1 MQRDFRPRGTSL
13 ADQARAWLAA
23 PTASA
28 QPRLASTVMLL
39 RDCASGPEVFSLRRV
54 GSMTFAPKVTV
65 FPGGGVDQRDAEGEV
80 PWAGPSVAEWAEVLE
95 TDEVTARL
103 LVCAAIREVFEE
115 CGVLLAGPDEHSIV
129 ADVSGP
135 EWHAR
140 RLALEARE
148 TSLTDLLTDTGLVLR
163 TDAVFYRAHW
173 VTPDFEPRRFDARFF
188 AARLPEGQHPDDA
201 TSETDLVRWARPA
214 DLLDE
219 FTRGE
224 VILMPPTIVALEQ
237 IAEHGSVDAYVA
249 HPPVIRPVQPWPE
262 EVDGEIVLRADLP

>member
-1 MQRDFRPRGTSL
+1 MFRRIREMLIKEFLQMLRDPRM
-13 ADQARAWLAA
+13 RAMIILMPVLQMLIFAFALTTDVAAAA
-23 PTASA
+23 PETW
-28 QPRLASTVMLL
+28 RGFLA
-39 RDCASGPEVFSLRRV
+39 
-54 GSMTFAPKVTV
+54 
-65 FPGGGVDQRDAEGEV
+65 
-80 PWAGPSVAEWAEVLE
+80 
-95 TDEVTARL
+95 
-103 LVCAAIREVFEE
+103 
-115 CGVLLAGPDEHSIV
+115 
-129 ADVSGP
+129 
-135 EWHAR
+135 
-140 RLALEARE
+140 
-148 TSLTDLLTDTGLVLR
+148 TGLVPA
-163 TDAVFYRAHW
+163 TDALRLIFRA
-173 VTPDFEPRRFDARFF
+173 VTPPGRPRRFDARFF